1 MVWGKKDGDSVTE
14 YNTIQYSTILLSLC
28 REIYRMSV
36 WMCVCVCTGY
46 HDVWLNVL
54 GCRVDI
60 LGTNCSKLLKLKI
73 NWRGGGG
80 GVGSASVRVT
90 MSGGSKAPTTEYYL
104 LTVMKYHVSGNQSP
118 QKCLLTQHA
127 TPSVPSYDS
136 SVSVDN
142 V

>member
-14 YNTIQYSTILLSLC
+14 YNTIQYSTVLLSLC

-36 WMCVCVCTGY
+36 WMCVCAGY
-46 HDVWLNVL
+46 HDVGLNVL

-60 LGTNCSKLLKLKI
+60 LGTNCSKLLKLNI
-73 NWRGGGG
+73 NWRWGW
-80 GVGSASVRVT
+80 GVASASVRVT